1 MKHAVV
7 FSTFGTLLA
16 VWGVWLGGFGWLLL
30 WPAGSFLL
38 IGGAYAHLGPRVCG
52 KRADG
57 RLAWWA
63 VLLLLPYL
71 LMTWTVWHVI
81 RLLSRE
87 TCCDEVAPGVWVG
100 RRPFVRDLPAN
111 ISLIVDLTAEFP
123 APRSP
128 APWADLSVRSH
139 PGRHRSRRSRPS
151 RRRGQNR
158 RVERRGLYSLR
169 PGPCPLRDDR
179 RRGVDPSRPRRRRR
193 AGGDDDAEGAARH
206 SPGEIAAAIARTHG
220 ACWPCDPLLK
230 LFRNSMR
237 SPSGRG

>member
-7 FSTFGTLLA
+7 FGLFGTLLA

-71 LMTWTVWHVI
+71 MTAWTVWRVI
-81 RLLSRE
+81 RQLSRE

-100 RRPFVRDLPAN
+100 RRPLVRDLPAN

-123 APRSP
+123 APRS
-128 APWADLSVRSH
+128 L
-139 PGRHRSRRSRPS
+139 
-151 RRRGQNR
+151 RRGRTYLCVPTLDATAPDETALRAVVDQTAEWSGAVYIHCALGHAR
-158 RVERRGLYSLR
+158 SAMTAAAVLIRRGHAEDAEQAVTTMQKAR
-169 PGPCPLRDDR
+169 PGIRLEKSQR
-179 RRGVDPSRPRRRRR
+179 RLLERMALSAMRP
-193 AGGDDDAEGAARH
+193 AVEAV
-206 SPGEIAAAIARTHG
+206 S
-220 ACWPCDPLLK
+220 
-230 LFRNSMR
+230 
-237 SPSGRG
+237 